1 VPAADWRHPEGP
13 QSSIHGRENHPV
25 VQVSWYDAV
34 AYAQWAG
41 KRLPTEAEWEF
52 AARGGL
58 ESKVNGVAQK
68 PIEGVSLAYTF
79 DKANAMGY
87 TFNKVGLVGSHL
99 RGDRF
104 YGEVV
109 SSARA
114 ILTVRSEIGPYR
126 RLSQRYLSFA
136 KISIT
141 SSTFGASW
149 SQP

>member
-1 VPAADWRHPEGP
+1 MPAAAWRHPEGP

-25 VQVSWYDAV
+25 VQVSRYDAV

-52 AARGGL
+52 AARGEL

-87 TFNKVGLVGSHL
+87 TFNKVGSVGSHL
-99 RGDRF
+99 H
-104 YGEVV
+104 
-109 SSARA
+109 
-114 ILTVRSEIGPYR
+114 
-126 RLSQRYLSFA
+126 
-136 KISIT
+136 KH
-141 SSTFGASW
+141 
-149 SQP
+149 

>member
-79 DKANAMGY
+79 DKANAIGY

-141 SSTFGASW
+141 SSTLGASW